1 MSLNFVMLAVL
12 TIVAILRGNGETPS
26 VAGIRKC
33 DSLDWVLLSIL
44 IITALF
50 CSIYGIQCVLKPE
63 YEKKKQIGY
72 KFVEGDFECT
82 FKNSIKLSL
91 TAFFGSVLG
100 SMCGTGTGYIFSPV
114 LISMDIHPMVATSTS
129 MYNSLF
135 VTFSATIVFAT
146 FGMINFPYL
155 ALFNFFTI
163 LGTIPGIYLQKYCI
177 KCTGKSWIT
186 VAIL

>member
-1 MSLNFVMLAVL
+1 
-12 TIVAILRGNGETPS
+12 
-26 VAGIRKC
+26 
-33 DSLDWVLLSIL
+33 
-44 IITALF
+44 
-50 CSIYGIQCVLKPE
+50 
-63 YEKKKQIGY
+63 
-72 KFVEGDFECT
+72 
-82 FKNSIKLSL
+82 
-91 TAFFGSVLG
+91 
-100 SMCGTGTGYIFSPV
+100 
-114 LISMDIHPMVATSTS
+114 MDIHPMVATSTS

-186 VAIL
+186 VAILQGNTLMVLLSLPSVIIYEMYSGKTPLAGMTAYCPQIEPSDY